1 MTMDEQRGHVW
12 IVGAGPGD
20 PGLIT
25 VAGAAAL
32 AGAEVVLYDA
42 LAPAAQLDTVPA
54 AAERVYVGKRAGN
67 HAMRQ
72 EEINAA
78 LVEHGAAG
86 RRVVRLKGGDP
97 FVFGRGSEE
106 AMALRV
112 AGVPY
117 SVVPGITSAIGA
129 LAYAGIPVTHRGL
142 ASNFLVLTG
151 SDARDADGGGIDWG
165 FAAQADSLVILMG
178 AASLARNMAALVAH
192 GKSAE
197 TPAAC
202 VEWGTT
208 PRQRVA
214 RGTVGTIAGR
224 VATLGMDAPMV
235 TIVGPVAALA
245 EEIAWRPRGP
255 LSGRAIAITRAR
267 TQASELRA
275 KLEALGADVIE
286 TPVIAVR
293 PHPENLPIAERVD
306 SRWDWVVF
314 TSVNGVAVFFDA
326 LAALGKDARALH
338 TTQVAAV
345 GSATAEALLGRGV
358 RADFVPSKA
367 TSAALAEEI
376 PRVRGARI
384 FLPVAALT
392 GGAFAEALRGRG
404 GLVEQVAT
412 YETLAEPLD
421 EAQVARVLAADAI
434 TFTSASTARNL
445 GDALGATALPAHAKL
460 ISIGPETSTAVR
472 ERFGRVDAEAATPGL
487 DALVQATIEA
497 LPWD

>member
-1 MTMDEQRGHVW
+1 
-12 IVGAGPGD
+12 
-20 PGLIT
+20 
-25 VAGAAAL
+25 
-32 AGAEVVLYDA
+32 
-42 LAPAAQLDTVPA
+42 
-54 AAERVYVGKRAGN
+54 
-67 HAMRQ
+67 
-72 EEINAA
+72 
-78 LVEHGAAG
+78 
-86 RRVVRLKGGDP
+86 
-97 FVFGRGSEE
+97 
-106 AMALRV
+106 
-112 AGVPY
+112 
-117 SVVPGITSAIGA
+117 
-129 LAYAGIPVTHRGL
+129 
-142 ASNFLVLTG
+142 
-151 SDARDADGGGIDWG
+151 
-165 FAAQADSLVILMG
+165 MG

-192 GKSAE
+192 GKAAE

-214 RGTVGTIAGR
+214 SGTVGTIAAR
-224 VATLGMDAPMV
+224 VAALGMDAPMV

-267 TQASELRA
+267 TQASDLRA

-293 PHPENLPIAERVD
+293 PHPENLPIAEGVD

-314 TSVNGVAVFFDA
+314 TSANGVEVFFDA

-367 TSAALAEEI
+367 TSAALADEI

-384 FLPVAALT
+384 FLPVASLT

-404 GLVEQVAT
+404 GRVEQVAA
-412 YETLAEPLD
+412 YETLASRSTRRRSRACWRRTRSRSRAHRPR
-421 EAQVARVLAADAI
+421 ATSGRRSARRLCP
-434 TFTSASTARNL
+434 T
-445 GDALGATALPAHAKL
+445 HAKL